1 MNKKG
6 TETFGRWDSIVDY
19 IVKTIKW
26 IGHAKVSELLKITS
40 FFTFLVLLFCVGWWV
55 YKIGNDQNTLEK
67 VLNEIVEKEKE
78 DEANMKIRDAV
89 TPRINNELKKIL
101 YTSNA
106 SRVAIFE
113 LHNGKENATNLP
125 FRYVD
130 MSYEVINEND
140 KDINFVGDNFQ
151 NIPLTHYQLPYYIA
165 KNGVFIGDTED
176 VRLIDSRFARIVY
189 SIGGKYIA
197 SVILKSGGHT
207 IGFLCLFFDKS
218 LPLRNKEEMKVSLE
232 KLADIVSPL
241 LDLKVLKLEKGCYK
255 DGK

>member
-1 MNKKG
+1 MNEKG

-113 LHNGKENATNLP
+113 LH
-125 FRYVD
+125 
-130 MSYEVINEND
+130 YEVINEND
-140 KDINFVGDNFQ
+140 KDINFVGDKFQ

>member
-1 MNKKG
+1 
-6 TETFGRWDSIVDY
+6 
-19 IVKTIKW
+19 
-26 IGHAKVSELLKITS
+26 
-40 FFTFLVLLFCVGWWV
+40 
-55 YKIGNDQNTLEK
+55 
-67 VLNEIVEKEKE
+67 
-78 DEANMKIRDAV
+78 
-89 TPRINNELKKIL
+89 
-101 YTSNA
+101 
-106 SRVAIFE
+106 
-113 LHNGKENATNLP
+113 
-125 FRYVD
+125 

-140 KDINFVGDNFQ
+140 KDINFVGDKFQ